1 MTKLQHKIII
11 SASVEKVFRTL
22 ADLESVKF
30 TNPLVKT
37 VKIISP
43 NKEGVGSARHC
54 DFKDGKFV
62 EERITA
68 FEPNKSIS
76 FDLYKHQW
84 PLVFMR
90 WTNRLEKRGNNTLL
104 VSDTEYELKF
114 GIAGKIMNTLIM
126 RRKFSQIIDD
136 ALGKLK
142 RYAETGA
149 VAS

>member
-1 MTKLQHKIII
+1 MTKFHHEITIN
-11 SASVEKVFRTL
+11 APVEKVFRTL
-22 ADLESVKF
+22 ADLESVRF

-62 EERITA
+62 EERVVA
-68 FEPNKSIS
+68 FELNRSIG
-76 FDLYKHQW
+76 FELYKHQW

-90 WTNRLEKRGNNTLL
+90 WTNRLEKQENNTLL

-114 GIAGKIMNTLIM
+114 GIMGKIMDVLMM

-142 RYAETGA
+142 SYVETGA